1 MGLFAVIL
9 GILFLC
15 GKNVG
20 IGLAICSIICG
31 VLCEAETIG
40 RTIKKNKE
48 KKGE

>member
-1 MGLFAVIL
+1 MGLVIVIL

-31 VLCEAETIG
+31 VLCEAEAIG
-40 RTIKKNKE
+40 RIIKKNKE